1 MSFSGII
8 IHELNNR
15 RYSFS
20 AYNLKRVVN
29 ILGTKKLIEAM
40 I

>member
-1 MSFSGII
+1 LTKGKRKVTGEFALIF
-8 IHELNNR
+8 L
-15 RYSFS
+15 

-29 ILGTKKLIEAM
+29 ILGTRKLIEAM